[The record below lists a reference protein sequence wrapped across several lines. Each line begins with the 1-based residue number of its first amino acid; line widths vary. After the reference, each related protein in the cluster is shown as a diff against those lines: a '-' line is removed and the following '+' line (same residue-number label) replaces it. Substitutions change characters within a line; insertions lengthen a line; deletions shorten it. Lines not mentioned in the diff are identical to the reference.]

1 MVKEEAKEQKEMNV
15 GEMLK
20 DLERK
25 LAEVKKMEAIDFK
38 AITSKPMMAEDGE
51 DVDPMANDLA
61 EEMMMEAVSI
71 SEQKDRE
78 LRAKDS
84 NGFDLEHSFSL
95 QEGEEVRRAG
105 SLQQRPQQY
114 SSQYQQYQ
122 GQEGQYQDQY
132 SSRQGLNQYPNQQQG
147 QYRPRQQFPA
157 PSQYQT
163 GGQGQARPRQIEGVG
178 SQQFRQTGQQQSNPR
193 TGLLNNFGQVMGA
206 DAVADPE
213 GNAFPTSPQLS
224 PSRQA
229 LEDGLQQEGEEEE
242 EEEEEVRCINKV
254 MQVET
259 TVYEDKVKCQH
270 TFTEKCHDTYITD
283 YIPTQER
290 KCDTSFDKN
299 CHITYK
305 PMMFEES
312 VKICNE
318 GLKKVCDNTTVGAG
332 EEVCK
337 THYETNCETRFKE
350 HEVEQDEPVCIMVTE
365 RKCKDVRVPIPE
377 SNEVEVGEA
386 GPGTGGVP
394 RNTRRRR
401 SPQGEPQLTGGL
413 EGVEGPNSIGGLDGN
428 SLSNLESDQDLLSI
442 GEECEDWPV
451 QKCTLEKKLVKKVNP
466 ETSCRKVPRDI
477 CAPSNCVFKNTDKV
491 CRDEA
496 RQLVQN
502 IPSEQCDLEPR
513 EDCKMETVLVPRLIQ
528 QPNCIKVPKEI
539 CINVKANPKK
549 VKKPVVKEWCYKP
562 SDLKSPSTRLA
573 LSQFFSN

>member
-78 LRAKDS
+78 LRAKNS

-95 QEGEEVRRAG
+95 QEGEEVRRSG
-105 SLQQRPQQY
+105 SLQRPQQY

-163 GGQGQARPRQIEGVG
+163 GGQGQARPRQIEGG
-178 SQQFRQTGQQQSNPR
+178 QLRAGQQQTNPR
-193 TGLLNNFGQVMGA
+193 TGLLNNFGQSMGA

-242 EEEEEVRCINKV
+242 QEEEEVRCINKV

-270 TFTEKCHDTYITD
+270 TFTEKCHDTFITD

-305 PMMFEES
+305 PMVRGQSLWFFR
-312 VKICNE
+312 CR
-318 GLKKVCDNTTVGAG
+318 LKSNLRIT
-332 EEVCK
+332 
-337 THYETNCETRFKE
+337 
-350 HEVEQDEPVCIMVTE
+350 
-365 RKCKDVRVPIPE
+365 DVR
-377 SNEVEVGEA
+377 G
-386 GPGTGGVP
+386 
-394 RNTRRRR
+394 
-401 SPQGEPQLTGGL
+401 
-413 EGVEGPNSIGGLDGN
+413 
-428 SLSNLESDQDLLSI
+428 
-442 GEECEDWPV
+442 ECEDL
-451 QKCTLEKKLVKKVNP
+451 QRRAEEGL
-466 ETSCRKVPRDI
+466 
-477 CAPSNCVFKNTDKV
+477 
-491 CRDEA
+491 
-496 RQLVQN
+496 RQLN
-502 IPSEQCDLEPR
+502 SGRWRRGE
-513 EDCKMETVLVPRLIQ
+513 Q
-528 QPNCIKVPKEI
+528 QPIQSKLFLLVNLQGVQDPLRD
-539 CINVKANPKK
+539 
-549 VKKPVVKEWCYKP
+549 
-562 SDLKSPSTRLA
+562 DLRDSVQGARGGAGRARLYHGHREEV
-573 LSQFFSN
+573 QGRQR